1 VPRAVPFLLFASRGL
16 AICAVLA
23 GLGAGLLEATFGGL
37 ACFDSCPTRTAYF
50 AGLGSVAVSVMTP
63 CVMLETL
70 ALAAFV
76 AYCLATRQTRRAVI
90 SLLFLLVAGA
100 VGVAALSALMQHAQD
115 TLPVW
120 GGDAGDLLREAP
132 VGDWIVQW
140 GLALTLVAGAW
151 SGVPALM
158 QWRR

>member
-1 VPRAVPFLLFASRGL
+1 MPRAVPSLLFATRGL
-16 AICAVLA
+16 AVCAVLA

-37 ACFDSCPTRTAYF
+37 VCFDNCPTRASYF
-50 AGLGSVAVSVMTP
+50 AYLGPGAVHVLTP
-63 CVMLETL
+63 CVVLEAL
-70 ALAAFV
+70 ALVAFL

-100 VGVAALSALMQHAQD
+100 VGVVALSALAQHAQD

-132 VGDWIVQW
+132 LGDWIVQW
-140 GLALTLVAGAW
+140 GLAVALAAGVW
-151 SGVPALM
+151 SGVPAFI

>member
-1 VPRAVPFLLFASRGL
+1 MSKVVQLLLFASRGL
-16 AICAVLA
+16 AVCAVLA
-23 GLGAGLLEATFGGL
+23 GLGAGLLAYWASGL
-37 ACFDSCPTRTAYF
+37 VCFDSCPTRASYF
-50 AGLGSVAVSVMTP
+50 ASLEPGTVRVLAP
-63 CVMLETL
+63 CVVLEAL
-70 ALAAFV
+70 ALAVFL

-100 VGVAALSALMQHAQD
+100 VGVVALSALVQHAQA

-132 VGDWIVQW
+132 LVAWTTQW
-140 GLALTLVAGAW
+140 GLALTLAAGVW
-151 SGVPALM
+151 SGIPALT